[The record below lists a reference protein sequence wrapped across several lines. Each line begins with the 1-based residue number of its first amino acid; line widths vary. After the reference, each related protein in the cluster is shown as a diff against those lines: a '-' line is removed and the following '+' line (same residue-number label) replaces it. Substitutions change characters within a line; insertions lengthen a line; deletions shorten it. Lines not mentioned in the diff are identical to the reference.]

1 MSILRIQHIG
11 VVVRD
16 LKDAC
21 DRFQRTFGLTAQD
34 FRDDQGQGRLVQKQI
49 VQYDARI
56 LLGNECWLH
65 LVQNWNPESR
75 VNHFLNTTGEGLEH
89 IALETNSIEK
99 DVAHL
104 RSIGVPIFED
114 TIFDAQDG
122 YEAFILPDQ
131 LPGLTIELIQSHD
144 RSWVYPEAALGQPIS
159 SCMHLLQLQ
168 HLGLVVADLKSTS
181 ERFEKLFGLK
191 AIDFRDDQGQG
202 TLVQKRTVQYDARI
216 LFPNHCWLH
225 LVQNWNP
232 ESRVNR
238 FLSTRGEGL
247 DHIALQSSN
256 VHEDVA
262 YLLDQQIPIFDDE
275 IKDAQ
280 DGYEAFVYPD
290 QLPGMTVEL
299 IQPHAHSWN
308 FTEKP

>member
-1 MSILRIQHIG
+1 MAFLRIQHLGI
-11 VVVRD
+11 VVRD

-34 FRDDQGQGRLVQKQI
+34 FRDDQGQGRLVQKQT

-75 VNHFLNTTGEGLEH
+75 VNQFLNTKGEGLEH
-89 IALETNSIEK
+89 IALETDSIEK

-122 YEAFILPDQ
+122 YEAFVLPDQ

-144 RSWVYPEAALGQPIS
+144 RSWVYPEESLGQPIS
-159 SCMHLLQLQ
+159 SCMNLLQLQ

-181 ERFEKLFGLK
+181 EKFEKLFGLK
-191 AIDFRDDQGQG
+191 AVDFRDDQGQG
-202 TLVQKRTVQYDARI
+202 TLVEKRTVQYDARI
-216 LFPNHCWLH
+216 LFPNRCWLH
-225 LVQNWNP
+225 LVQNWNS

-262 YLLDQQIPIFDDE
+262 YLLNQQIPIFDNE

-299 IQPHAHSWN
+299 IQPHAHSWD
-308 FTEKP
+308 FTE

>member
-144 RSWVYPEAALGQPIS
+144 RSWVYPEESLGKPIS
-159 SCMHLLQLQ
+159 SCIHLLQLQ

>member
-1 MSILRIQHIG
+1 MCIRDSLGI
-11 VVVRD
+11 VVRD

-34 FRDDQGQGRLVQKQI
+34 FRDDQGQGRLVQKQT

-75 VNHFLNTTGEGLEH
+75 VNQFLNTKGEGLEH
-89 IALETNSIEK
+89 IALETDSIEK

-122 YEAFILPDQ
+122 YEAFVLPDQ

-144 RSWVYPEAALGQPIS
+144 RSWVYPEESLGQPIS
-159 SCMHLLQLQ
+159 SCMNLLQLQ

-181 ERFEKLFGLK
+181 EKFEKLFGLK
-191 AIDFRDDQGQG
+191 AVDFRDDQGQG
-202 TLVQKRTVQYDARI
+202 TLVEKRTVQYDARI
-216 LFPNHCWLH
+216 LFPNRCWLH
-225 LVQNWNP
+225 LVQNWNS

-262 YLLDQQIPIFDDE
+262 YLLNQQIPIFDNE

-299 IQPHAHSWN
+299 IQPHAHSWD
-308 FTEKP
+308 FTE